1 MEAEKNIREIIKTIE
16 YISGTYSPY
25 QVFYDWVHIMALG
38 IQNNIS
44 MIHDK
49 LWQER
54 EKEYMELMKKYG
66 EKERKEIVKMF
77 SLLVMAMEYRLSDYL
92 GEVYMK
98 SGCGNKNTGQFFTP
112 YHLSKATANAGI
124 QKEIN
129 GTLKINEPSTG
140 GGGMIIAAADI
151 LKERGVNYQR
161 KMKVVAQDLDWLAV
175 YMSYVQFSIIGI
187 DAIVVQGNTLIEP
200 YAEGYDR
207 KRTFRTPVNMGV
219 II

>member
-16 YISGTYSPY
+16 CISGTYSPY

-38 IQNNIS
+38 IQNNLH

-66 EKERKEIVKMF
+66 EKERKELVKMF
-77 SLLVMAMEYRLSDYL
+77 SLLTMTMEYRLSDYL

-98 SGCGNKNTGQFFTP
+98 SGCGNKSTGQFFTP
-112 YHLSKATANAGI
+112 YHLSKATANIGI
-124 QKEIN
+124 PKEIN
-129 GTLKINEPSTG
+129 GILKLNEPSTG
-140 GGGMIIAAADI
+140 GGGMIIAVADI

-161 KMKVVAQDLDWLAV
+161 KMQVVAQDLDWLAV

-187 DAIVVQGNTLIEP
+187 DAIVVQGNTLEKQ

-207 KRTFRTPVNMGV
+207 KRIFRTPVNMGV

>member
-16 YISGTYSPY
+16 CISGTYSPY

-38 IQNNIS
+38 IQNNLH

-66 EKERKEIVKMF
+66 EKERKELVKMF
-77 SLLVMAMEYRLSDYL
+77 SLLTMTMEYRLSDYL

-112 YHLSKATANAGI
+112 YHLSKATANIGI
-124 QKEIN
+124 PKEIN
-129 GTLKINEPSTG
+129 GILKLNEPSTG
-140 GGGMIIAAADI
+140 GGGMIIAVADI